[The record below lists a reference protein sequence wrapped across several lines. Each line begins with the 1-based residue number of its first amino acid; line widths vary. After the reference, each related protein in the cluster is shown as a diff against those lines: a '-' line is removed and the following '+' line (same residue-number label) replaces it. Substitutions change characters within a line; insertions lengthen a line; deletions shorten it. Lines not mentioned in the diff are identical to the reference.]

1 MKKLLLILIT
11 FFAVGCGGEELTDED
26 RIEALIKDVATSAS
40 DKDVKG
46 VMKHVSK
53 DYRDDRGH
61 DYRNVKGLIFSQLI
75 RGDSISVFVRSTK
88 VQVKDTDAL
97 ARVNVIL
104 ARGAVVESI
113 SDIIPDQSG
122 GYRFKFVL
130 KKIDDQWLVTSA
142 DWENVGA
149 AALL

>member
-11 FFAVGCGGEELTDED
+11 FFAVGCGGEVLTDEAI
-26 RIEALIKDVATSAS
+26 IEALIKDVATSAS

-46 VMKHVSK
+46 VMKHFSK

-149 AALL
+149 GALL